1 MVGSPRFVPTPHD
14 KLVRRT
20 FGDLQH
26 ARGLLRSLVPN
37 ALATRVDWSTL
48 ALVDGSFIDPQLAER
63 QTDLLY
69 TVELEQR
76 PVLLYLL
83 LEHQSSSDRW
93 MPLRMLVYVTRIW
106 ERHREQHPN
115 ADKLPAIVPMVLHH
129 SEKGWSAPTS
139 LVELLDADSALRGC
153 LEPYVADFQFRLIDL
168 THQDDREL
176 HGWLTTDLGKLVAL
190 CLKHAPYDSALESRL
205 RNWLELLGRVV
216 RAPGGVAGLNVVSR
230 YLLEVNDITAD
241 RLRHVLESALDP
253 EALEAV
259 MTGAER
265 LREEG
270 RAEGRAKALL
280 QLLDQRFGPLPG
292 DVTERVLRASVQELE
307 VWTGRVLSA
316 ASLEMLLN

>member
-1 MVGSPRFVPTPHD
+1 VPTPHD

-26 ARGLLRSLVPN
+26 ARGLLRSLVPE
-37 ALATRVDWSTL
+37 ALATGVDWRTL

-69 TVELEQR
+69 SVELEQR

-93 MPLRMLVYVTRIW
+93 MPLRMLVYMTRIW
-106 ERHREQHPN
+106 ERHREQHPT

-129 SEKGWSAPTS
+129 SANGWSVPTS
-139 LVELLDADSALRGC
+139 LAALLDVDQELRRC
-153 LEPYVADFQFRLIDL
+153 IEPYVVDLQFRLIDL
-168 THQDDREL
+168 TRQDDREL
-176 HGWLTTDLGKLVAL
+176 RGWLTTDLGKLVAL
-190 CLKHAPYDSALESRL
+190 SLKHGPYDTVLESRL
-205 RNWLELLGRVV
+205 REWVDLLGRVM

-270 RAEGRAKALL
+270 RAEGEARGRVETLL
-280 QLLDQRFGPLPG
+280 KLLTLKFGSLDESTTKRLRG
-292 DVTERVLRASVQELE
+292 ASLAELEQWTERVLSAQSLAD
-307 VWTGRVLSA
+307 VLR
-316 ASLEMLLN
+316 